1 MSLTKRACSQPPP
14 PSPLKHTFALMRNV
28 LARLISKM
36 YVFLLIVTVCRC
48 VKDISTARS
57 FQACLHVA
65 GCGLCVTKLP
75 FHEAIFIGVWP
86 VHY

>member
-14 PSPLKHTFALMRNV
+14 PSPLKHTFALMRNA

-36 YVFLLIVTVCRC
+36 YVFLLVLTVCHF
-48 VKDISTARS
+48 VKDISAATIFF

-65 GCGLCVTKLP
+65 GCGLCVTNLP
-75 FHEAIFIGVWP
+75 FHEAIFIGV
-86 VHY
+86 